1 MFTISQSN
9 PIEVILA
16 IAFVVIAV
24 AALLATGYFFIA
36 YIYSNIRERWKE
48 YSNRKR
54 FQVIRNIVVSVAV
67 VVILIVMSA
76 TRLR

>member
-9 PIEVILA
+9 PVEVILA

-24 AALLATGYFFIA
+24 AALLGTGYFFIA

-48 YSNRKR
+48 YSNKKR
-54 FQVIRNIVVSVAV
+54 FAVIRNIVVSIAV
-67 VVILIVMSA
+67 VTILIVLSA
-76 TRLR
+76 TKLR